1 MVVGMSDSRSPNGS
15 NGVDSDD
22 LYSQLGL
29 VPDEVEKITRL
40 LGRPANYLELA
51 MFSVM
56 WSEHVSYKSSR
67 IHLRRLPTEGSSV
80 IVGPG
85 ENAGVIDAGDGLAVA
100 VRIESHNH
108 PSAIEPYQGAATG
121 VGGIVRDILS
131 VGARPIAL
139 MDPLY
144 MGPLDNPRSRFIF
157 EGVVSGIS
165 GYGNSVGV
173 PTVGGELH
181 FAPCF
186 AGNPLVN
193 VLCVGILRKDR
204 LVLAR
209 ASSPG
214 SLAVLLGAAT
224 GRDGIGGVSVLAS
237 AGFGGD
243 TGLPAEGG
251 SSEASLES
259 LAKRPNVQ
267 VGDPFEEKKLIE
279 ACLELVNRGLLEG
292 LADLGGA
299 GLTCA
304 VSETAARSK
313 MGIDV
318 YLDAVPTRQAD
329 MQPFEIMISESQE
342 RMLAIVL
349 PDKLKDV
356 EEVCLRWQINATVIG
371 TYTAPEAEGC
381 SRLRVLD
388 RLGGNVLANLPTSAL
403 IEEAPLYERPII
415 PPSTESRS
423 VGSTTMEALERE
435 AMEREAMEREAMERE
450 AMERSRTEEGNK
462 RDFISTNFFG
472 CDDPGSDLLAMLADP
487 SYVYEQYDHQLFLN
501 TVIGPGNDGVLLRLA
516 APQVGSAH
524 RGLAIST
531 DGNPR
536 WCSVD
541 PRQGTAM
548 LVAESTLNLACTGAR
563 PAAVVNC
570 LNFGNPEHPEVMWQL
585 SEAVDGLAL
594 ACKSLGLPV
603 VGGNV
608 SLYNEYG
615 GSDIEP
621 TPVIATIGLTDRLE
635 RKPPGVQ
642 LVEGGTILI
651 LGDGDPVLGG
661 SRWSFELRND
671 RRGPLPAL
679 DLHAHAVLVDLV
691 ASLVEGGL
699 LQGVHDVSTGGIGL
713 CAAEMVVSSGIGATL
728 VLPEEH
734 SGGCAALFSEAPSRV
749 LVCTD
754 NPVKVREMAA
764 SLSVPCEELGV
775 AGGRSLVVKDMLEL
789 SVADIMK
796 AWKGAIPNALHRSL
810 EV

>member
-1 MVVGMSDSRSPNGS
+1 MEEGS
-15 NGVDSDD
+15 NN
-22 LYSQLGL
+22 LYDQLGL
-29 VPDEVEKITRL
+29 IPDEVEKITQL

-67 IHLRRLPTEGSSV
+67 LHLRRLPTEGRSV

-85 ENAGVIDAGDGLAVA
+85 ENAGVIDAGDDLAIA

-139 MDPLY
+139 MDSLY
-144 MGPLDNPRSRFIF
+144 MGPLDNPRSRFVF

-181 FAPCF
+181 FSSCF
-186 AGNPLVN
+186 MGNPLVN
-193 VLCVGILRKDR
+193 VLCVGLLRKDR

-209 ASSPG
+209 ASQPG
-214 SLAVLLGAAT
+214 SLAVLLGAST

-237 AGFGGD
+237 AGFTEGEESNTEGD
-243 TGLPAEGG
+243 ATKTSL
-251 SSEASLES
+251 ASLS
-259 LAKRPNVQ
+259 KRPNVQ

-279 ACLELVNRGLLEG
+279 ACLELVEKGLLEG

-304 VSETAARSK
+304 VSETAARSG
-313 MGIDV
+313 MGVEV
-318 YLDAVPTRQAD
+318 YLDTVPTRQAD

-349 PDKLKDV
+349 PHKLKEV
-356 EEVCLRWQINATVIG
+356 EEVCSRWQINASVIG
-371 TYTAPEAEGC
+371 VYTAPEIDGY
-381 SRLRVLD
+381 SKLRVLD
-388 RLGGNVLANLPTSAL
+388 RAGGTVLADLPAAAL
-403 IEEAPLYERPII
+403 GEGAPLYDRPAS
-415 PPSTESRS
+415 PPHGTGEQGDELLAAEGSGKSGSFSTK
-423 VGSTTMEALERE
+423 L
-435 AMEREAMEREAMERE
+435 
-450 AMERSRTEEGNK
+450 TECH
-462 RDFISTNFFG
+462 DL
-472 CDDPGSDLLAMLADP
+472 GSDLLTMLVDP

-501 TVIGPGNDGVLLRLA
+501 TVIGPGNDAVLLRLA
-516 APQVGSAH
+516 APSVGYTQ

-548 LVAESTLNLACTGAR
+548 LVAESTLNVACTGAK
-563 PAAVVNC
+563 PTAVVNC

-585 SEAVDGLAL
+585 SEAVDGLAF
-594 ACKSLGLPV
+594 ACRSLGLPV
-603 VGGNV
+603 IGGNV

-615 GSDIEP
+615 GSDIDP
-621 TPVIATIGLTDRLE
+621 TPVIATIGLTGILE
-635 RKPPGVQ
+635 RKPPGMQ
-642 LVEGGTILI
+642 LVEGGTILM
-651 LGDGDPVLGG
+651 LGDGDALLGG
-661 SRWSFELRND
+661 SKWAFECRND
-671 RRGPLPAL
+671 RSGPLPSL
-679 DLHAHAVLVDLV
+679 DLGAHAVLLELV
-691 ASLVEGGL
+691 ASLVERGV
-699 LQGVHDVSTGGIGL
+699 LQGIHDVSTGGIGL
-713 CAAEMVVSSGIGATL
+713 SVAEMVAHSGVGATIAL
-728 VLPEEH
+728 SEEQFEDPVV
-734 SGGCAALFSEAPSRV
+734 LFSEAPSRV

-754 NPVKVREMAA
+754 NPIEVQQAAA
-764 SLSVPCEELGV
+764 SLSVPCRELGM
-775 AGGRSLVVKDMLEL
+775 AGGASLKVNGMFEL
-789 SVADIMK
+789 SVAEIVK
-796 AWKGAIPNALHRSL
+796 AWKEAVPNSL
-810 EV
+810 GVPSTR